1 MNKRLRKKLRKGE
14 FRQYGFESSVGK
26 LKGFWKMVL
35 SHFLQTLTG
44 ASQARTL
51 SGLKKI
57 PDLSACRAPDS
68 VGLGLADYLM
78 DLI

>member
-14 FRQYGFESSVGK
+14 FRQYGFEFSVGK
-26 LKGFWKMVL
+26 LKGLWKMFL
-35 SHFLQTLTG
+35 SHFLRTLTG

-57 PDLSACRAPDS
+57 PDLSACGAPDS
-68 VGLGLADYLM
+68 VGSGQQNKWQL
-78 DLI
+78 